1 MSTTT
6 EFLVPT
12 AEPPKIRILMTRADM
27 LPHLQRWQQQMGDSD
42 HACETCLEPLR
53 LSPESPLYAAIWAL
67 QGALTA
73 AVAHIVGDHQYN
85 WLSWYAAENEMGHIG
100 LEAGPVNDAKPIRT
114 IEDLAWLIEVTR

>member
-1 MSTTT
+1 MTTT
-6 EFLVPT
+6 YTIDTLAKLLDCDT
-12 AEPPKIRILMTRADM
+12 D
-27 LPHLQRWQQQMGDSD
+27 
-42 HACETCLEPLR
+42 
-53 LSPESPLYAAIWAL
+53 
-67 QGALTA
+67 TA